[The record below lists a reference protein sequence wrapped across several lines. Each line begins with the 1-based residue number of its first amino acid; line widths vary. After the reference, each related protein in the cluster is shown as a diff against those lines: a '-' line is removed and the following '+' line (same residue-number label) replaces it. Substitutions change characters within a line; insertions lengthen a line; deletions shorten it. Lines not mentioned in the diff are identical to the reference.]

1 MAKNKSFKRINGPYV
16 QIIHINGNHWVT
28 IAGIHCSLVK
38 FYDSKYRSLSEDA
51 IEQIALIT
59 QPSHNF
65 IKMLIWKLP
74 SSRLDILTVVCTLL
88 HLPLKCV
95 METIQPVLQHIRG
108 PNR

>member
-1 MAKNKSFKRINGPYV
+1 MSKLFTSVAI
-16 QIIHINGNHWVT
+16 T

-65 IKMLIWKLP
+65 IN
-74 SSRLDILTVVCTLL
+74 
-88 HLPLKCV
+88 KC
-95 METIQPVLQHIRG
+95 
-108 PNR
+108 